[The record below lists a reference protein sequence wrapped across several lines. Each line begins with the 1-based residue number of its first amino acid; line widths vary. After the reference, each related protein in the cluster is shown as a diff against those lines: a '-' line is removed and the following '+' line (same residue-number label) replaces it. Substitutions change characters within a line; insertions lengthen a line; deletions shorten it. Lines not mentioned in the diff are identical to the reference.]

1 MYVTCMA
8 TKTISVRLD
17 AYERLRNARRNP
29 KESFSDVIMRAVWE
43 AAPITGRELLAL
55 LETEEPL
62 LSEEA
67 LDRIDELEAS
77 GEPPEDKWRTG

>member
-1 MYVTCMA
+1 MA

-17 AYERLRNARRNP
+17 AYERLRNARLDP

-43 AAPITGRELLAL
+43 GAPVTGRELL
-55 LETEEPL
+55 EIVRSEGPL

-67 LDRIDELEAS
+67 LDRIDELKAS
-77 GEPPEDKWRTG
+77 DRPPEDKWRTD